1 MNQSGMLIWA
11 VRPTKMAPPIT
22 RAMLR
27 TRPPGMTSPRVR
39 GLTLMLDMGSTL
51 VAAALAVSVVLAG
64 CAGTPSVPPPA
75 ATPGPVTTAQPTA
88 ATQPSSTPTASAT
101 PSTEPTPSA
110 TSTVRGCADLVAAM
124 TRDEQVGQL
133 LMVGIDS
140 GGLSSAAADVLTDTR
155 AGSVI
160 LLGNSTGGSAATKR
174 VVTAVRDATRRPEG
188 VRTLLAADQEGG
200 LVQRLQGPGF
210 DDIPSAVRQATFA
223 DVRLTA
229 DAARW
234 GRQLKAAGIDA
245 NLAPVADV
253 VPADLRD
260 RNAPIGRLNRGYGS
274 SPRTVAAKTTA
285 FVKGMDRAG
294 IATAAKHFPG
304 LGRVRGNTDYAR
316 RVVDNQTTRR
326 DPALA
331 PFAATVEAGVDMV
344 MVSSAFYT
352 RIDPDRRAADSPV
365 VIGRDA
371 AGRPGFRR
379 RGDLR
384 RPGRRGDGGPLP
396 GRAGAE
402 VRRCRGRPADR
413 R

>member
-1 MNQSGMLIWA
+1 
-11 VRPTKMAPPIT
+11 
-22 RAMLR
+22 
-27 TRPPGMTSPRVR
+27 
-39 GLTLMLDMGSTL
+39 
-51 VAAALAVSVVLAG
+51 
-64 CAGTPSVPPPA
+64 
-75 ATPGPVTTAQPTA
+75 
-88 ATQPSSTPTASAT
+88 
-101 PSTEPTPSA
+101 
-110 TSTVRGCADLVAAM
+110 M

-140 GGLSSAAADVLTDTR
+140 GGLNSAAADVLTSTR

-160 LLGNSTGGSAATKR
+160 LLGNSTGGSAATKQ

-223 DVRLTA
+223 DVRLTG

-253 VPADLRD
+253 VPAGLRD
-260 RNAPIGRLNRGYGS
+260 RNAPIGRLDRGYGS
-274 SPRTVAAKTTA
+274 SPRTVTAKATA

-294 IATAAKHFPG
+294 VATAAKHFPG

-365 VIGRDA
+365 VLGEML
-371 AGRPGFRR
+371 
-379 RGDLR
+379 RGDLGFGGVVISDDLAAAAMEDMSPAER
-384 RPGRRGDGGPLP
+384 ALKFVGAGGDLLIVGDPRLAGTMADALSNWAADDKAFAERVRQSAGRVVSLKARRGLASCG
-396 GRAGAE
+396 
-402 VRRCRGRPADR
+402 
-413 R
+413 

>member
-1 MNQSGMLIWA
+1 
-11 VRPTKMAPPIT
+11 
-22 RAMLR
+22 
-27 TRPPGMTSPRVR
+27 
-39 GLTLMLDMGSTL
+39 
-51 VAAALAVSVVLAG
+51 
-64 CAGTPSVPPPA
+64 
-75 ATPGPVTTAQPTA
+75 
-88 ATQPSSTPTASAT
+88 
-101 PSTEPTPSA
+101 
-110 TSTVRGCADLVAAM
+110 
-124 TRDEQVGQL
+124 
-133 LMVGIDS
+133 MVGIDS
-140 GGLSSAAADVLTDTR
+140 GGLSSAAADVLATTR

-223 DVRLTA
+223 DARLTA

-234 GRQLKAAGIDA
+234 GRQLKAAGINA

-253 VPADLRD
+253 VPPIWATAMR
-260 RNAPIGRLNRGYGS
+260 PIGRLHRGYGS
-274 SPRTVAAKTTA
+274 SPRTVAAKATA
-285 FVKGMDRAG
+285 FVEGMDRAG

-304 LGRVRGNTDYAR
+304 LGRVRGNTDFAR
-316 RVVDNQTTRR
+316 RVVDNQTSRQ

-331 PFAATVEAGVDMV
+331 PFAAAVEAGVDMV

-365 VIGRDA
+365 VIGDMIRGDL
-371 AGRPGFRR
+371 GFRR

-396 GRAGAE
+396 GRRALKFVGAGGDLVIVGDPRLPSVADMSAS
-402 VRRCRGRPADR
+402 VPRPRGFATLYAVPPGRLDEGPPRASLLRGKVDGATR
-413 R
+413 VTELCSAWRAAGTS